1 LNITSIEPILWEPMY
16 LAKIPVRRLCAAIVQ
31 IPAGKTLL
39 LTASILALLFPST
52 LARAQTYGSRSHT
65 VTVTVATI
73 SLLQVSAGSVS
84 LTITGAGVV
93 AGQDQMTIVDQSTSL
108 LWGVNSST
116 KKITVN
122 TNLGA
127 PIFTLKVFALNP
139 TTGTA
144 SPEVTLVT
152 TPRDFLLNVGRSS
165 GSCTLRYT
173 GEAFASQG
181 TGTDTHTITFT
192 VTNQ

>member
-1 LNITSIEPILWEPMY
+1 MY
-16 LAKIPVRRLCAAIVQ
+16 LAIVPVWRLCAAIVQ

-39 LTASILALLFPST
+39 LIAGILASLFPWT
-52 LARAQTYGSRSHT
+52 PARAQVYGSRSHT
-65 VTVTVATI
+65 VTVAVATI
-73 SLLQVSAGSVS
+73 TLLQVSAVSVS

-93 AGQDQMTIVDQSTSL
+93 AGQDQMTVVDESTSL
-108 LWGVNSST
+108 VWGVNSST

-122 TNLGA
+122 TNLGT

-144 SPEVTLVT
+144 SSEVTLST
-152 TPRDFLLNVGRSS
+152 MASDLLLDIGRSY

-173 GEAFASQG
+173 GEALASQG
-181 TGTDTHTITFT
+181 TGTDNHTLTFT